1 MFNLRNYEKK
11 YLNGMYRQEVIKMLV
26 GHLEELTVCIMLL
39 IGKLSCLRIKINKLD
54 LFLKLIT
61 MYYKNYIKKKKC
73 ITSFNYL

>member
-39 IGKLSCLRIKINKLD
+39 IGKLSCFKNKN
-54 LFLKLIT
+54 K
-61 MYYKNYIKKKKC
+61 
-73 ITSFNYL
+73 